1 VGVRGFLARRH
12 LLAARTEVTATQ
24 QAFASRDRAAIAAH
38 LRRLGTE
45 TAAARRL
52 TSDPVWTAFAHV
64 PYAGRTLRTAG
75 GLARAVDDLAR
86 ETFPSLDAVA
96 ANLSDDS
103 LRPAGDRI
111 ALAPLVSSRAALER
125 VRDSLARTEGR
136 VRALPSSFVAGPVS
150 SARSDLLAELGPL
163 RGSAST
169 AALAAR
175 VAPDMLGG
183 NGTRRYFLAILNNA
197 EMRGSGGLLG
207 AYAILEADHGRLR
220 LRELGT
226 NEDLRDT
233 YPTPAV
239 AMEPDF
245 VRRYTRFG
253 SDSFWLNANMS
264 PHFPDAVRVWT
275 ALWAEAHD
283 GERLDGAIAVDP
295 VALSGILRVAGPA
308 TLPGGE
314 VVGADNVVALT
325 ESEAYARFAKDNK
338 ARDRYLLTVA
348 RAAYERLLSA
358 RATGDL
364 LAALGDAAGA
374 GHLRIGSV
382 RDGEQALLAGL
393 PIAGALPE
401 TGTAAFLE
409 VVTQNAGGNKLDYH
423 LRRDVT
429 YTRVAP
435 GRSRVEIRLRN
446 VAPAGL
452 PPYVTNRL
460 DLPGLRAAVAGQHRL
475 YLSVYGSRGAGL
487 VAATVNGA
495 ELAMES
501 EVERGHPVFSAF
513 VDVDPG
519 TDLVV
524 VLTLADPGRGPLVL
538 RQPPLVVPDAVHL
551 P

>member
-1 VGVRGFLARRH
+1 
-12 LLAARTEVTATQ
+12 
-24 QAFASRDRAAIAAH
+24 
-38 LRRLGTE
+38 
-45 TAAARRL
+45 
-52 TSDPVWTAFAHV
+52 
-64 PYAGRTLRTAG
+64 
-75 GLARAVDDLAR
+75 VDDLAR
-86 ETFPSLDAVA
+86 ETFPPLDAVA
-96 ANLSDDS
+96 ANLSDAS

-111 ALAPLVSSRAALER
+111 ALAPLTSSREALER
-125 VRDSLARTEGR
+125 VRDSLARTEAR
-136 VRALPSSFVAGPVS
+136 VRALPSSAVLGPVAA
-150 SARSDLLAELGPL
+150 ARRDLLDQLEPL

-175 VAPDMLGG
+175 IAPDMLGG
-183 NGTRRYFLAILNNA
+183 SGVRRYFLAILNNA

-226 NEDLRDT
+226 NENLRDT
-233 YPTPAV
+233 YPVPAV
-239 AMEPDF
+239 AMDRDF

-275 ALWAEAHD
+275 ALWAKGHG

-295 VALSGILRVAGPA
+295 VALAGILRVAGPA

-314 VVGADNVVALT
+314 VVTADNVVALT

-364 LAALGDAAGA
+364 LSALGAAAGS
-374 GHLRIGSV
+374 GHLRIGAV
-382 RDGEQALLAGL
+382 RAGEQALLAGL
-393 PIAGALPE
+393 PIAGELPR

-429 YTRVAP
+429 YTRLAG
-435 GRSRVEIRLRN
+435 GRARVEIRLRN

-460 DLPGLRAAVAGQHRL
+460 DLPGLKAPVAGQHRL
-475 YLSVYGSRGAGL
+475 YLSVYGSQGAGL
-487 VAATVNGA
+487 VAATVDGA

-519 TDLVV
+519 RELVV
-524 VLTLADPGRGPLVL
+524 VLTLADPGRGPLLL
-538 RQPPLVVPDAVHL
+538 RQPPLVVPDAAHVS
-551 P
+551 